1 MSAESKD
8 LVHRFYE
15 EVSAGNLSIVDELI
29 SDDFVEHE
37 VFPGIPANKDGVKQF
52 FGMLRS
58 AFPDLRM
65 EAQEVLA
72 DGELVSVRGRF
83 TGTHQGDW
91 MGMPATGR
99 SIDVTAI
106 DILRLGES
114 KFTEH
119 WGVMDAMTMMQQLG
133 AIPEAP
139 VPA

>member
-1 MSAESKD
+1 MSAASKD

-29 SDDFVEHE
+29 SEDFVEHE